1 MITGLVGGHTYCITV
16 EDTNGCIN
24 DWSLDD
30 HSKSTRQIHSPRG
43 LGCSIKPYI
52 CANFRDVQDNSV
64 MQGKGLVKVFLV
76 LLAIVSL
83 VQMYYFIP
91 TNRVEKNAEEYATAL
106 TSDIADERVANRQF
120 RDARASYLDSMSS
133 ETVLSIPMLKDYSYS
148 DLKRQQLALGLDLK
162 GGMSSVLQVDLRE
175 LFVALAGR
183 NAKDQTFVAALDR
196 AEKAMES
203 SESDFVTLFADAFRA
218 ESNGK
223 KLNEIFRRS
232 EALGEINTN
241 TTDGE
246 IIVML
251 RQKAN
256 ETVSLT
262 YNMLKERINRLGVA
276 SPNVSLDAA
285 RDLILVELAGID
297 NPKRAEEIMS
307 ATAQLEFWETYR
319 ASDAGIMDAFTKAD
333 QRLAAAR
340 GEAITDEVKI
350 DSIYIPQYDEDGNV
364 VDSTLELRESTDMFA
379 ATGGPLL
386 SMLDLNGAT
395 AQFYPTV
402 MGQVDKNKREAVMEM
417 LQRDNIRSL
426 FPKNSKFMW
435 SYKPAEDADGN
446 FTNQYELYLIKTLPG
461 ASSAP
466 LEGDVVTSAT
476 QGVDQNSGQ
485 TNVSLAM
492 DARGAKKWA
501 ELTTKAANAGNRE
514 IAIALD
520 QQVVSAP
527 SVNGAITGGQSS
539 ITGNFT
545 VQEAVDFANILEV
558 GKLPAKTKIIQS
570 TTVGPSLGQKNIDSS
585 LKSLLV
591 GVGLLLLF
599 MVLYYGGAGIVSI
612 LALFLNVFFI
622 FGSLSSFG
630 TVLTLPGIAGIVLTI
645 GMAVDANVIIYE
657 RVKEELRSGKSLLA
671 SINDGFKN
679 SYSAI
684 IDANVTTILVAIV
697 LAYFGLGPIKGFAVV
712 LIIGVLSSL
721 FTAVLV
727 GRMMMDWWTSTKGNN
742 LSFWNSWSQNAF
754 ANLQIDW
761 IGKRKIAYIVSG
773 VLIVLGLGS
782 ILTRGFDL
790 GVEFQGGYSYNVEFG
805 DASVSAESLTTEL
818 ASVYGDASYVVKQID
833 GANTY
838 NIVTSYLIDE
848 DGQEA
853 DERAM
858 EALYTGVKSI
868 TGGDFTVEDFS
879 DVSSI
884 SPIKVTSTSKVG
896 PTIADDIKNSS
907 GWAGG
912 FALLLIFLYIFLR
925 FSKWQY
931 SLGAVAALF
940 HDSIIVLG
948 LFSLLRGV
956 MPFALEIN
964 QAFIAAILTV
974 IGYSINDTVVVFDR
988 IREYLGI
995 YTNKSK
1001 DEVLNLA
1008 INSTFSRTIVTSL
1021 TTLIVVLVLLI
1032 FGGGAIK
1039 GFAFALMI
1047 GILVGTYSSIFVATP
1062 IVRDLSDDLT
1072 AKSSS
1077 KSSKKDGKT
1086 FGRAKVTA
1094 S

>member
-1 MITGLVGGHTYCITV
+1 
-16 EDTNGCIN
+16 
-24 DWSLDD
+24 
-30 HSKSTRQIHSPRG
+30 
-43 LGCSIKPYI
+43 
-52 CANFRDVQDNSV
+52 
-64 MQGKGLVKVFLV
+64 MQGKGLIKVFLV
-76 LLAIVSL
+76 LLTLVCL
-83 VQMYYFIP
+83 VQIYYFVP
-91 TNRVEKNAEEYATAL
+91 TNKVEKQAEEYAAAASNGL
-106 TSDIADERVANRQF
+106 ADANE
-120 RDARASYLDSMSS
+120 ARLAYKEARSSYLDSMSS
-133 ETVLSIPMLKDYSYS
+133 ETILSVPLLKDYTYS

-175 LFVALAGR
+175 LLSALAGR
-183 NAKDQTFVAALDR
+183 NAKDATFVAALDR

-203 SESDFVTLFADAFRA
+203 SDSDFVTLFADAFRG

-232 EALGEINTN
+232 EALGDVNAT

-251 RQKAN
+251 REKAN

-262 YNMLKERINRLGVA
+262 YKMLKERINRLGVA

-319 ASDAGIMDAFTKAD
+319 IGDPGVIEAFTQAD
-333 QRLAAAR
+333 KRLSANQD
-340 GEAITDEVKI
+340 GEEATTKM
-350 DSIYIPQYDEDGNV
+350 DSIWIPSYDEDGNV
-364 VDSTLELRESTDMFA
+364 VDSTLQLREATDLFGNA
-379 ATGGPLL
+379 GGPLL
-386 SMLDLNGAT
+386 SQLQLNGST
-395 AQFYPTV
+395 AQYYPTV
-402 MGQVDKNKREAVMEM
+402 MGLADKNKTKAIMEM
-417 LQRDNIRSL
+417 LNRPNIKSV

-435 SYKPAEDADGN
+435 SYKPAEDPDGKL
-446 FTNQYELYLIKTLPG
+446 TNQYELYLIKTLPG
-461 ASSAP
+461 IDKAP

-476 QGVDQNSGQ
+476 QGQDGNTGE
-485 TNVSLAM
+485 TNVSLSM

-520 QQVVSAP
+520 NQVVSAP
-527 SVNGAITGGQSS
+527 GVRGAITGGQSS
-539 ITGNFT
+539 ITGSFT

-558 GKLPAKTKIIQS
+558 GKLPAKTKFIQS
-570 TTVGPSLGQKNIDSS
+570 STVGPSLGQKNIDSS

-591 GVGLLLLF
+591 GVGLLLVF
-599 MVLYYGGAGIVSI
+599 MMLYYGGAGIVSI

-645 GMAVDANVIIYE
+645 GMAVDANVIIFE
-657 RVKEELRSGKSLLA
+657 RVKEELRAGKSLLA
-671 SINDGFKN
+671 AINDGFKN

-727 GRMMMDWWTSTKGNN
+727 GKMMIDWWTAKGNN
-742 LSFWNSWSQNAF
+742 LSFWNGWSQNAF

-761 IGKRKIAYIVSG
+761 IGKRKIAYVISS
-773 VLIVLGLGS
+773 VLILAGLVS
-782 ILTRGFDL
+782 MFTRGFDL
-790 GVEFQGGYSYNVEFG
+790 GVEFKGGYSYNVDFG
-805 DASVSAESLTTEL
+805 DSDVTSESITADL
-818 ASVYGDASYVVKQID
+818 ADIYADASYVVKQVD
-833 GANTY
+833 GQNTY

-848 DGQEA
+848 DA
-853 DERAM
+853 DDIDDQAVT
-858 EALYTGVKSI
+858 ALHAEIQKI
-868 TGGDFTVEDFS
+868 TGSSVSLEDFEDATS
-879 DVSSI
+879 L
-884 SPIKVTSTSKVG
+884 SPIKIISSSKVE

-907 GWAGG
+907 IWAGG

-925 FSKWQY
+925 FSRWQY

-940 HDSIIVLG
+940 HDSLIVLG
-948 LFSLLRGV
+948 IFSLLHGV
-956 MPFALEIN
+956 LPFSLEID

-1008 INSTFSRTIVTSL
+1008 VNSTFSRTIITSF
-1021 TTLIVVLVLLI
+1021 TTLLVVTVLLI
-1032 FGGGAIK
+1032 FGGSSIK
-1039 GFAFALMI
+1039 GFAFALLV

-1062 IVRDLSDDLT
+1062 IVRDFSDDLRVK
-1072 AKSSS
+1072 KSSGS
-1077 KSSKKDGKT
+1077 KDSSGKS
-1086 FGRAKVTA
+1086 FGRAKAAATEG
-1094 S
+1094 

>member
-1 MITGLVGGHTYCITV
+1 
-16 EDTNGCIN
+16 
-24 DWSLDD
+24 
-30 HSKSTRQIHSPRG
+30 
-43 LGCSIKPYI
+43 
-52 CANFRDVQDNSV
+52 
-64 MQGKGLVKVFLV
+64 MQGKGLIKVFLV
-76 LLAIVSL
+76 LLTLVCL
-83 VQMYYFIP
+83 VQMYYFVP
-91 TNRVEKNAEEYATAL
+91 TNKVEKAAESFAA
-106 TSDIADERVANRQF
+106 SASADITDDREANRLYKE
-120 RDARASYLDSMSS
+120 ARASYLDSMSS
-133 ETVLSIPMLKDYSYS
+133 ETILSVPMLKDYTYS

-162 GGMSSVLQVDLRE
+162 GGMSSVLQVDLKE
-175 LFVALAGR
+175 LLTALAGR
-183 NAKDQTFVAALDR
+183 NAKDATFVAALER
-196 AEKAMES
+196 ADKAQES

-251 RQKAN
+251 REKAN

-297 NPKRAEEIMS
+297 NPKRAKEIMS

-319 ASDAGIMDAFTKAD
+319 ASDPGVLDAFTKAD
-333 QRLAAAR
+333 ARLAAK
-340 GEAITDEVKI
+340 GEGETATETKM

-364 VDSTLELRESTDMFA
+364 IDSTLELRESTDMFGN
-379 ATGGPLL
+379 TGGPLL
-386 SMLDLNGAT
+386 SMIDLNGAT
-395 AQFYPTV
+395 AQYYPTV
-402 MGQVDKNKREAVMEM
+402 MGLVDKNKRDAVMTM
-417 LQRDNIRSL
+417 LERSDVKGL

-435 SYKPAEDADGN
+435 SYKPYQGVDGD
-446 FTNQYELYLIKTLPG
+446 FTSQYELYMIKMLSG
-461 ASSAP
+461 SQKAP

-476 QGVDQNSGQ
+476 QSMDGSSGQ
-485 TNVSLAM
+485 TNVSLSM

-520 QQVVSAP
+520 NQVVSAP

-591 GVGLLLLF
+591 GVGLLLVF

-612 LALFLNVFFI
+612 LALLLNVFFI

-645 GMAVDANVIIYE
+645 GMAVDANVIIFE
-657 RVKEELRSGKSLLA
+657 RVKEELRAGKSLLA
-671 SINDGFKN
+671 AINDGFKN

-727 GRMMMDWWTSTKGNN
+727 GRMMIDWWTSGKGNS
-742 LSFWNSWSQNAF
+742 LSFWNGWSKNAF
-754 ANLQIDW
+754 ANLNVDW
-761 IGKRKIAYIVSG
+761 IGKRKIAYTISS
-773 VLIVLGLGS
+773 VLIVAGLAS
-782 ILTRGFDL
+782 IFTRGFDL
-790 GVEFQGGYSYNVEFG
+790 GVEFKGGYSYNIEFG
-805 DASVSAESLTTEL
+805 DADVTSETITTEL
-818 ASVYGDASYVVKQID
+818 ASVYGDNSYIVKQVD
-833 GANTY
+833 GENTY
-838 NIVTSYLIDE
+838 NVVTSYLIDE
-848 DGQEA
+848 EGQEA
-853 DERAM
+853 DDQAM
-858 EALYTGVKSI
+858 EALYNGVKSM
-868 TGGDFTVEDFS
+868 TGGDFTLDDFS
-879 DVSSI
+879 DASSI
-884 SPIKVTSTSKVG
+884 SDIKVTSTSKVE

-948 LFSLLRGV
+948 LFSLLKGV
-956 MPFALEIN
+956 LPFALEIN

-988 IREYLGI
+988 IREFLGI

-1001 DEVLNLA
+1001 DEVLNMA

-1039 GFAFALMI
+1039 GFAFALLI

-1062 IVRDLSDDLT
+1062 IVRDFSDDLH
-1072 AKSSS
+1072 AKKAS
-1077 KSSKKDGKT
+1077 KSKDSGKT
-1086 FGRAKVTA
+1086 FGRAKAAA
-1094 S
+1094 SS